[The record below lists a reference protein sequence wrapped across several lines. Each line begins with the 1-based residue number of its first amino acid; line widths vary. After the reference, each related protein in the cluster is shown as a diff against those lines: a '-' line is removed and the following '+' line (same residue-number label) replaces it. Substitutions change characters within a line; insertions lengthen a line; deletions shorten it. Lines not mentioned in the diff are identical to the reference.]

1 MEDYPLVDNN
11 AVDEDLVSR
20 IRLAMKISSLG
31 RSARSKAN
39 IKVRQPLQNLYV
51 KTRDL
56 NEVKMLDSI
65 QDQIIDELN
74 VKSIVPIDNAAE
86 IIKFKIQ
93 PNLPV
98 LGPKLGN
105 QIAQIKKDLDQI
117 DPEIIRSSVSQGKS
131 VLVSGNELTG
141 EDFLI
146 VSEELE
152 GYSTSMEGPYAVG
165 ISINISEDLI
175 HEGIARELVHKI
187 QNMRRSADFEI
198 ADHIETWINTNS
210 DLKFIIEKHRD
221 YINSETL
228 SESINMSN
236 FSDGLFIE
244 KQDFDGV
251 EVLIGIKKV

>member
-1 MEDYPLVDNN
+1 MSAYSTLYEVLVTLSKLLAPVIPFVTESIYQNLVANTKKGRQSVHLEDYPLVDNN

-51 KTRDL
+51 KTRDQ
-56 NEVKMLDSI
+56 NEIKMLDSI

-74 VKSIVPIDNAAE
+74 VKSIVSIDNAAE

-105 QIAQIKKDLDQI
+105 QIAQIKKELDQI

-175 HEGIARELVHKI
+175 HEGIAREFDHKI
-187 QNMRRSADFEI
+187 QKML
-198 ADHIETWINTNS
+198 IN
-210 DLKFIIEKHRD
+210 LQ
-221 YINSETL
+221 
-228 SESINMSN
+228 SI
-236 FSDGLFIE
+236 
-244 KQDFDGV
+244 
-251 EVLIGIKKV
+251 